1 MIHIEIKPLDL
12 QRPEVY
18 NAMIA
23 LIESLKSA
31 APSSDLEVKRS
42 APAERVS
49 ALIAEPS
56 IDPEVEATYQST
68 IKQKKSLFF
77 LTIVKQAG
85 RIRSEDAQLE
95 LQKYFSDVR
104 PKSMGGITGAI
115 SRWLDEMRM
124 PRPYD
129 TEIDPKGDSKIYV
142 WKGIESAISESSM
155 SESDWKSFVAQADP
169 VYLSALKHLRKTG
182 SCEKTWASNKG
193 IDFLGLIQA
202 VAPIS
207 NIVDLSDSSVT
218 LTGKIG

>member
-1 MIHIEIKPLDL
+1 MIHIEIKQSDL

-18 NAMIA
+18 SAMLA
-23 LIESLKSA
+23 LIESLKA
-31 APSSDLEVKRS
+31 APSLEFEIKRT
-42 APAERVS
+42 APMERVS
-49 ALIAEPS
+49 TLITEPN
-56 IDPEVEATYQST
+56 IDPEIEQTYQST
-68 IKQKKSLFF
+68 IKQKKSLLF
-77 LTIVKQAG
+77 LSIVKQAG

-142 WKGIESAISESSM
+142 WKGIESTISESSM
-155 SESDWKSFVAQADP
+155 SESDWKSFVSQVDP
-169 VYLSALKHLRKTG
+169 AYQGALKQLRKTG
-182 SCEKTWASNKG
+182 SCDKSWANSKG

-207 NIVDLSDSSVT
+207 KIVDLSDSSVT
-218 LTGKIG
+218 LIGKIG